1 MQTITIGVIG
11 NPNSGKSTVFNEL
24 TGLNQKT
31 GNWSGVTVE
40 KKTGIVSKSTIPTQD
55 HIIKLVDLPGLY
67 SLSVVGK
74 KSLDQNIALHFIN
87 QGDFDYLLYIADST
101 NFKRNLYLILQLL
114 ERNIPVILV
123 LNMDDL
129 AKKKGIIINEKK
141 LSKTLNCSVI
151 KISAKNTK
159 DIAKLGNLLA
169 LQNQRKKA
177 CNVFNLYPRKIK
189 ECYTDLENF
198 LKSKNYNLTCHEKI
212 ALIEG
217 NLSGFQDD
225 IQQFGQKL
233 CDTIEKKFG
242 QTTDFVLV
250 NSRYKAIDKIEK
262 EVLGIQGRLT
272 TSFAD
277 QLDNIFLHKFFGLP
291 IFLFIMYLMF
301 IFSINLGGTFQDFF
315 TLFTQA
321 TFVDVPIAIVSKIY
335 DVEWLNFT
343 IQGIGGGIQ
352 TVASF
357 IPIIFA
363 MYVFLSFLEDS
374 GYIARTAVIANKLM
388 KSLQLPGQSFFPLM
402 LGLGCNV
409 PAITGTRI
417 LSNHRERIS
426 TIMML
431 PFISCTARLTVYTLF
446 CFIFFPHNTQN
457 IIFFLYV
464 IGIIMAIITGLL
476 IKNKSFDISDSSIFI
491 ELPEYKWPKLK
502 SVINSSILRTK
513 SFALGAG
520 KTIIVVFFIIHIINV
535 IKIPISNKENISDT
549 TLIHLIGQ
557 KMTPIFEPLGL
568 KEKNWAATVG
578 IFTGIFAKEVVVG
591 TLTSLYANDEHDE
604 EDIDIIGKY
613 KEAIISIPKKLG
625 EALTINAGILD
636 LNEDEAKNEYYE
648 ANKISN
654 TVIKNIHD
662 NFEDKLA
669 VLAYLIFI
677 LLYLPCVS
685 VFGAINNE
693 IGKKWAIA
701 SALWS
706 TVSAYAVAVIFY
718 QAASAVINNVINYN
732 FLLLGIF
739 IFAISAFCLRLFSR
753 HSHNKEAFLQ

>member
-1 MQTITIGVIG
+1 MKTIIVGVIG

-40 KKTGIVSKSTIPTQD
+40 KRIGTLSKSMTLKQG
-55 HIIKLVDLPGLY
+55 HIVELIDLPGLY

-74 KSLDQNIALHFIN
+74 KSLDQNIALNFIT

-101 NFKRNLYLILQLL
+101 NFKRSLYLILQLL

-159 DIAKLGNLLA
+159 DIAKLRNLLA

-177 CNVFNLYPRKIK
+177 CNVFNLYPKKIR
-189 ECYTDLENF
+189 ECYADLEYF
-198 LKSKNYNLTCHEKI
+198 LKSNNYSLTPHEKL

-217 NLSGFQDD
+217 NLVSNKEE
-225 IQQFGQKL
+225 I
-233 CDTIEKKFG
+233 KKF
-242 QTTDFVLV
+242 QKKLYNNIEQEFEETIDFVMV
-250 NSRYKAIDKIEK
+250 NSRYEVIDKITK
-262 EVLGIQGRLT
+262 EALKVKGTSG

-277 QLDNIFLHKFFGLP
+277 QLDSIFLNRFLGLP
-291 IFLFIMYLMF
+291 LFLLAIYLMF
-301 IFSINLGGTFQDFF
+301 IFSINLGGAFQDFF
-315 TLFTQA
+315 NLFARA
-321 TFVDVPIAIVSKIY
+321 TFVDVPLLAVNKIY
-335 DVEWLNFT
+335 SAEWLNFT

-409 PAITGTRI
+409 PAITGARI

-426 TIMML
+426 TIMMS
-431 PFISCTARLTVYTLF
+431 PFISCTARLAVYMLF

-464 IGIIMAIITGLL
+464 IGIIVAIITGLL